1 MRTFNFPA
9 AFRVQFST
17 ILCNFAANYNTM
29 KKLSLIL
36 AAIAL
41 LSISCQTKKV
51 NKIEGTAFG
60 TIYHI
65 VYTGPES
72 ATLKQQVDSVL
83 ADVNKTF
90 SIFDTTSL
98 ISRINRGE
106 TDLGNDDLLRV
117 LRASLKVSE
126 QTDGAFDCTIQPLIE
141 LWGFGRQNQKQVVPQ
156 ALIDSVLQFT
166 GCQRVGIDQNRIL
179 KEDSRTQLN
188 FNAIAK
194 GFAVDKIGQYLEHK
208 GYKDFIVEI
217 GGEVVTRGKKNGK
230 PWKVGIQVPTQTADD
245 PVESNETFTL
255 ENKAVATSG
264 DYRNFFE
271 KDGLRYTHILD
282 PKTGKPEQ
290 TNLLSVSVITT
301 KCAVADAYATAFMV
315 LGIDKSSEIVKNDP
329 QLEAYFIFD
338 NNGKY
343 KVEHVK

>member
-1 MRTFNFPA
+1 
-9 AFRVQFST
+9 
-17 ILCNFAANYNTM
+17 M
-29 KKLSLIL
+29 KKLLLFFTATSL
-36 AAIAL
+36 L
-41 LSISCQTKKV
+41 LTSCNTKKV
-51 NKIEGTAFG
+51 NKIEGMAFG

-194 GFAVDKIGQYLEHK
+194 GFAVDKVGEFLETQK
-208 GYKDFIVEI
+208 YNNFVVEI

-301 KCAVADAYATAFMV
+301 NCAVADAYATAFMV